1 MQNSR
6 CVTKAR
12 TDQHPSASQ
21 QVTIN
26 RFAPG
31 ITPPELP
38 PDLFGSISN
47 PLEWCFF
54 FDLDGTLLELAP
66 APDAVT
72 VPDDLQLMLE
82 RLSAITEGALA
93 IVTGRSVTFVD
104 QLFPGHD
111 FTVAGLHGAQIRSAS
126 PFAQASQLRHTANTR
141 GTASFRYALRAARRL
156 ACGLTGVLFE
166 DKGEAFAL
174 HYRLAPQHSA
184 AVQSIMA
191 VARMLAGGGYSLQPG
206 KLVVELRPA
215 AGDKGSAV
223 RALMQRPPFRS
234 RRPLAAGDDQTDE
247 SMFEAVNELGGL
259 SLRISDTV
267 GIDHQSRALVRLSS
281 PAILRHWIRTI
292 IK

>member
-6 CVTKAR
+6 PVKKAR
-12 TDQHPSASQ
+12 NDQHPSARQ
-21 QVTIN
+21 QVTTSHPD
-26 RFAPG
+26 PG
-31 ITPPELP
+31 IIPAELP
-38 PDLFGSISN
+38 ADLFGSIRD
-47 PLEWCFF
+47 PGQWCFF
-54 FDLDGTLLELAP
+54 FDLDGTLLDLAP
-66 APDAVT
+66 TPDAVT
-72 VPDDLQLMLE
+72 VPGDLQLMLE

-93 IVTGRSVTFVD
+93 IITGRPVAFVD
-104 QLFPGHD
+104 RLFPGHD
-111 FTVAGLHGAQIRSAS
+111 FTVAGLHGAQIRTAT
-126 PFAQASQLRHTANTR
+126 PVGQASQQVHTANTR
-141 GTASFRYALRAARRL
+141 GTASFCYALRAARRL

-191 VARMLAGGGYSLQPG
+191 VARMLAGEGYTLQPG

-223 RALMQRPPFRS
+223 RALMRRPPFQS
-234 RRPLAAGDDQTDE
+234 RRPVAAGDDLTDE
-247 SMFEAVNELGGL
+247 AMFEAVNELGGL

-267 GIDHQSRALVRLSS
+267 AIDLQSRARVRLAS